1 MCYVFFSSRR
11 RHTMCALVSGVQT
24 CALPIGSFYLRR
36 GKGDAP
42 RLVDRLATYLRD
54 GGSVALFP
62 EGTTSDGRNMRR
74 FQGRMFAAAIEAR
87 CKVQPIALRYH
98 PVDGRDLAPFVGDD
112 DLLTHVLRLLRAP
125 RVDADHPYC
134 PPIDARGCDGSPPRT
149 DQRREGKELCR
160 TSR

>member
-1 MCYVFFSSRR
+1 MRIRDWSSDV
-11 RHTMCALVSGVQT
+11 CSSD
-24 CALPIGSFYLRR
+24 LPLAGWLASAAGSFYLRR

-87 CKVQPIALRYH
+87 CKVQPIALRYQ
-98 PVDGRDLAPFVGDD
+98 DRKS
-112 DLLTHVLRLLRAP
+112 TRLNSS
-125 RVDADHPYC
+125 H
-134 PPIDARGCDGSPPRT
+134 
-149 DQRREGKELCR
+149 
-160 TSR
+160 

>member
-62 EGTTSDGRNMRR
+62 EGTTSDGRNLRR
-74 FQGRMFAAAIEAR
+74 FHGRMFAAALEAR
-87 CKVQPIALRYH
+87 CKVQPGALRYH
-98 PVDGRDLAPFVGDD
+98 PVDRRDLAPIVGDD
-112 DLLTHVLRLLRAP
+112 DLRRPVLRLLGAP
-125 RVDADHPYC
+125 GIDPDQSYC
-134 PPIDARGCDGSPPRT
+134 LPLNAHAAGRTPRT
-149 DQRREGKELCR
+149 AED
-160 TSR
+160 T